1 MSEAL
6 TIEIG
11 TGVTVHFATAGD
23 ALNHA
28 QYLGVLLSDL
38 LEVLTATDADDE
50 VMRSALMIARDMAT
64 KIRRAVDCVDSAK
77 SASRKSAEVTHA

>member
-23 ALNHA
+23 A

-77 SASRKSAEVTHA
+77 SASRKIAEVTHG